1 MFGCVVC
8 VCAVALVISF
18 FIISLIGIV
27 ISKMQN
33 FIFELLN
40 SIFS

>member
-8 VCAVALVISF
+8 VFAVALVISF
-18 FIISLIGIV
+18 FIISVIRIV

-33 FIFELLN
+33 FVFELLN